1 MEAIKNWLQDWS
13 DACVYAREC
22 APDFGAFP
30 IPSGEPY
37 TALGV
42 IAGLCFMT
50 WAINER
56 RLANRTA
63 VSRAAPQTTIARNRP
78 SLIGK
83 AGQNVPA

>member
-30 IPSGEPY
+30 LPDGEPF
-37 TALGV
+37 TALGL
-42 IAGLCFMT
+42 IAGLSFLA

-56 RLANRTA
+56 RLAQRSHKLRKTA
-63 VSRAAPQTTIARNRP
+63 ATLDRSRQPLIA
-78 SLIGK
+78 GAGHK
-83 AGQNVPA
+83 ATA

>member
-22 APDFGAFP
+22 APDFSAFP
-30 IPSGEPY
+30 MPGGEPF

-42 IAGLCFMT
+42 IAGLCFIA

-56 RLANRTA
+56 RLARRVP
-63 VSRAAPQTTIARNRP
+63 VSRRLEKTVATSHAPLIAETARN
-78 SLIGK
+78 
-83 AGQNVPA
+83 APA